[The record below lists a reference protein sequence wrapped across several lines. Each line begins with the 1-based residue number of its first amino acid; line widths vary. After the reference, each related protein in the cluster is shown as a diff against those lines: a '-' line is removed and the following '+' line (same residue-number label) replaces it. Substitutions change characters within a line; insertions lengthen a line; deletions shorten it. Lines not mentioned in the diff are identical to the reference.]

1 MKGGDEMVDVAGRI
15 RGFIRQE
22 LRYDE
27 AGEDLTNDTP
37 LLENG
42 VIDSLG
48 LMELVAFI
56 EEGFGVE
63 IDDADIRV
71 EHFRTVADIAR
82 LVERL
87 TGSER
92 DPMPSASA

>member
-1 MKGGDEMVDVAGRI
+1 MIDVTGRI

-27 AGEDLTNDTP
+27 AGDEGLTDETP

-42 VIDSLG
+42 IIDSLG

-56 EEGFGVE
+56 EEEFGVE

-71 EHFRTVADIAR
+71 EHFRTVSDIAR

-92 DPMPSASA
+92 DPMSSASSA